1 MAENKKIGKYDF
13 IEYFDDANVYKVS
26 VNNIYKLINADGEV
40 LLEAEYISDPILICN
55 KYFQVVFKDSN
66 WKYGLAYVNSYVIV
80 KPKYDYMKYFGRSRY
95 HVTVGGNI
103 GIVTA
108 TGEELISP
116 K

>member
-26 VNNIYKLINADGEV
+26 VNNIYKLISADGEV

-66 WKYGLAYVNSYVIV
+66 WKYGLAYVNGYVIV
-80 KPKYDYMKYFGRSRY
+80 KRKYDYMKYFGRSRY

>member
-55 KYFQVVFKDSN
+55 KYLRLQRLYFF
-66 WKYGLAYVNSYVIV
+66 VI
-80 KPKYDYMKYFGRSRY
+80 KLRNLKIRYFFDII
-95 HVTVGGNI
+95 HI
-103 GIVTA
+103 
-108 TGEELISP
+108 
-116 K
+116 

>member
-55 KYFQVVFKDSN
+55 K
-66 WKYGLAYVNSYVIV
+66 
-80 KPKYDYMKYFGRSRY
+80 
-95 HVTVGGNI
+95 
-103 GIVTA
+103 
-108 TGEELISP
+108 
-116 K
+116 